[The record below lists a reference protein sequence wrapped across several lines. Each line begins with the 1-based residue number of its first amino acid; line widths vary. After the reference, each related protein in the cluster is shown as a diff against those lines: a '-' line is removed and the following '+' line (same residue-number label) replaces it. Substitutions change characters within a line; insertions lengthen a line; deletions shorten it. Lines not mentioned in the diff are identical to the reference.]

1 MSMVAY
7 SFGLQ
12 IPYLLI
18 GIGIVFL
25 VWPYSYRSNIILKI
39 MLGVGVG
46 AGVSSL
52 LFFIWLIISPTNLKS
67 YFLIEIILLFTT
79 LVALF
84 FSRNRRKP
92 VSPFGF
98 QLSKQSWYSWVF
110 LSIFV
115 ISIIP
120 WIFSFR
126 SFTFMSPHG
135 TFDAYAIWNLRA
147 RFITRGGEN
156 WQSGLSPELDWKNH
170 ADYPMLTPTLV
181 ARSWSFLNEESTR
194 VPIVLSATF
203 SLGLVGLLFAFLL
216 ETRGIAIASLG
227 GLLLLSTSWLQFF
240 PITQNA
246 DTTLAFYYLASTSL
260 IYMYIL
266 DPKKQFVFLAGL
278 MAGLSGWTKNEGIV
292 FIAVSSLVLLI
303 FFSIRTKKISSILH
317 KMIPYISGLLL
328 PVLIILFFKT
338 QLAANNDMS
347 TELTLNQALQQLF
360 DPGRYLLIFKEF
372 IKLLYSI
379 NILGVSFVVWG
390 LAYLF
395 FLGKKDTNKSGFW
408 ILFAIV
414 TTTLAGYFSIY
425 LITPHPLDWHLNYSA
440 DRLLYHLLPISWLII
455 CLNSKPPEPIKT

>member
-1 MSMVAY
+1 MRIIAY
-7 SFGLQ
+7 SLALQ
-12 IPYLLI
+12 IPYLFI
-18 GIGIVFL
+18 GIGILFL
-25 VWPYSYRSNIILKI
+25 VWPYSFRSNIILKI
-39 MLGVGVG
+39 MLGIGLG
-46 AGVSSL
+46 AGISSL
-52 LFFIWLIISPTNLKS
+52 LFFIWLLISPNNLKP
-67 YFLIEIILLFTT
+67 YVLIEIILLFAT

-84 FSRNRRKP
+84 FSRSNRKP

-98 QLSKQSWYSWVF
+98 QLSKQSWFSWVF

-115 ISIIP
+115 ISMIP

-147 RFITRGGEN
+147 RFITQGGAN
-156 WQSGLSPELDWKNH
+156 WQSGLSPELNWKNH

-203 SLGLVGLLFAFLL
+203 ALGLVGLLFAFLL
-216 ETRGIAIASLG
+216 ETRGMAIASLG

-246 DTTLAFYYLASTSL
+246 DTTLAFYYLASIGL
-260 IYMYIL
+260 IYLFIIN
-266 DPKKQFVFLAGL
+266 PKKQFIILAGL

-303 FFSIRTKKISSILH
+303 FFSIRTKKISSIVH
-317 KMIPYISGLLL
+317 KILPYISGLLL

-360 DPGRYLLIFKEF
+360 DPGRYYLIFKEF
-372 IKLLYSI
+372 IKIVYSI
-379 NILGVSFVVWG
+379 NILGISFVVWV
-390 LAYLF
+390 LAYLLI
-395 FLGKKDTNKSGFW
+395 LGKKDTNKTGFW
-408 ILFAIV
+408 ILLAIV

-455 CLNSKPPEPIKT
+455 CLNSKSLDPIKT